1 MKLFNC
7 NVRLGGNLL
16 HSVPKIGITEK
27 ELYLLRAIHGDD
39 SIENPR
45 PAGEAEIEERAHL
58 FELARVYGRP
68 LVEKTFQTVLTNFD
82 EWLQGILDA
91 EEEER
96 EERATVRKSTEN
108 KRKAEAAAAKAA
120 EEAAAA
126 EAAAKAAEEK
136 DKQDQLPENTETK
149 QAITLE

>member
-39 SIENPR
+39 SIDNPR
-45 PAGEAEIEERAHL
+45 PAGEADIDERDHL
-58 FELARVYGRP
+58 FELARAYGRP

-82 EWLQGILDA
+82 QWLQEILDD
-91 EEEER
+91 EEDAR
-96 EERATVRKSTEN
+96 EERAQE
-108 KRKAEAAAAKAA
+108 RKANEASRKNAAAA
-120 EEAAAA
+120 AAAA
-126 EAAAKAAEEK
+126 ADAAAQASNG
-136 DKQDQLPENTETK
+136 ENETK
-149 QAITLE
+149 QEKTVTLE

>member
-39 SIENPR
+39 SIDNPR
-45 PAGEAEIEERAHL
+45 PAGEADIDERDHL
-58 FELARVYGRP
+58 FELARAYGRP

-82 EWLQGILDA
+82 EEDA
-91 EEEER
+91 R
-96 EERATVRKSTEN
+96 EERAQE
-108 KRKAEAAAAKAA
+108 RKANEASRKNAAAA
-120 EEAAAA
+120 AAAA
-126 EAAAKAAEEK
+126 ADAAAQASNG
-136 DKQDQLPENTETK
+136 ENETK
-149 QAITLE
+149 QEKTVTLE